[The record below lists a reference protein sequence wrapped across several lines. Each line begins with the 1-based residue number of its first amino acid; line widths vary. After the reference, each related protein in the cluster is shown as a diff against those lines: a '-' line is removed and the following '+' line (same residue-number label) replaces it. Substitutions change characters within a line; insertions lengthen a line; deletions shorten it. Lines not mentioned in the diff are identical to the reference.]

1 MLSVTFDLRFENKL
15 IKELAEDAY
24 QQCQYHADRRHME
37 KDFVVEKFISE
48 FSKLARKDGLIK

>member
-1 MLSVTFDLRFENKL
+1 MMSVAFDLRFENKL
-15 IKELAEDAY
+15 IKELAADVY
-24 QQCQYHADRRHME
+24 QQCQDHADSRYME

>member
-1 MLSVTFDLRFENKL
+1 MMSVAFDLRFENKL
-15 IKELAEDAY
+15 IKELAADVY
-24 QQCQYHADRRHME
+24 QQCQDHADSRHME